1 MYYGHCEGNKIL
13 SARLSALPA
22 ENNWKFTLQYWP
34 LYDYF
39 TSPLDIF
46 KKDNQIIQTQNIAIR
61 L

>member
-1 MYYGHCEGNKIL
+1 MYYGHCEGNEIL

-22 ENNWKFTLQYWP
+22 ENNWKFTLQWP

-46 KKDNQIIQTQNIAIR
+46 KKDNQIIQNIAIK